1 MVEPQSS
8 SSSSILAIAV
18 CLSSSSLSVSIRSI
32 PSCFLF
38 YFLPALLLT
47 CIPTCLVVPC
57 SAAI

>member
-1 MVEPQSS
+1 MVEQQSS
-8 SSSSILAIAV
+8 LSSSIFAIAV
-18 CLSSSSLSVSIRSI
+18 CPSSSLLSVAIRSI

-38 YFLPALLLT
+38 YFLPALQLT